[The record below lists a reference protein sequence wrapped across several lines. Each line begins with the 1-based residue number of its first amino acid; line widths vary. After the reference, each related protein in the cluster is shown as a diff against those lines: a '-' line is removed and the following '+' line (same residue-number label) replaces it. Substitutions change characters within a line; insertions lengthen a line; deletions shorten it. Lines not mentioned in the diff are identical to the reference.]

1 MRFSCKTSS
10 ISLFPSPLGTLL
22 SSGPTSARSWEGGR
36 LNSLFPPFCSFCL
49 VSKATTLKTQTH
61 ALALD
66 SRDFTITP
74 DKNNEGPKTKKKMF
88 CDLPNNIFS
97 IPKQCKLRTNAK
109 HKLLI
114 DDKSIPS
121 TEKPK
126 RKLILFC

>member
-1 MRFSCKTSS
+1 MSIHLSKQFLKVKTYVKRINTKVYIEPNPVRFSCKTSS

-74 DKNNEGPKTKKKMF
+74 DKNNEGPKQKKKCSVTCLTIYF
-88 CDLPNNIFS
+88 PFQNSAN
-97 IPKQCKLRTNAK
+97 
-109 HKLLI
+109 
-114 DDKSIPS
+114 
-121 TEKPK
+121 
-126 RKLILFC
+126 